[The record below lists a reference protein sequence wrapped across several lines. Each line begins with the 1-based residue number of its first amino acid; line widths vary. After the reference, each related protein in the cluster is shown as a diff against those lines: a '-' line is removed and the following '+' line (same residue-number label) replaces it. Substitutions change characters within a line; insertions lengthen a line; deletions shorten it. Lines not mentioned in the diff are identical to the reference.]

1 MIIGM
6 LLLAAAAGFLGWRWH
21 TARQALLRCEA
32 ENQDLQQE
40 IAVKQNLQRMLTE
53 RNAEIR
59 RLRAGLRQREA
70 DARALEEQ
78 ASQLNLKLFDE
89 SGRRILAE
97 KEEGAR
103 RMKLELLERQLDE
116 AAARRR
122 EDREAAKKREG
133 ELLEIIE
140 RQQQRLDKLSDE
152 KSRRARRARQ
162 DVMPDQV
169 TISEILARA
178 GVDEG

>member
-1 MIIGM
+1 MILGM
-6 LLLAAAAGFLGWRWH
+6 VLLAALAGYFCWQWR
-21 TARQALLRCEA
+21 TERQAHMRSEA
-32 ENQDLQQE
+32 EKQDLQQE
-40 IAVKQNLQRMLTE
+40 IAIRENLERMLTD

-89 SGRRILAE
+89 SGRRILAQ

-116 AAARRR
+116 AIARRR
-122 EDREAAKKREG
+122 EDREAAKKREN
-133 ELLEIIE
+133 ELLEIID
-140 RQQQRLDKLSDE
+140 RQQQRLDKLTDD
-152 KSRRARRARQ
+152 KARRPRRARQ
-162 DVMPDQV
+162 DAMPEQV
-169 TISEILARA
+169 TLSELLAQVGA
-178 GVDEG
+178 DEG